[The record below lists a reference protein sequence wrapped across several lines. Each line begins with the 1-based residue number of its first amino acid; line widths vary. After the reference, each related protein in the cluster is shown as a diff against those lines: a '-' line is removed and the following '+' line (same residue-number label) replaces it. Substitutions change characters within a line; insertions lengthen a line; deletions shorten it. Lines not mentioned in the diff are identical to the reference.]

1 MITIIGAGPA
11 GLAAADILVNDG
23 REITIIDQN
32 HHVGG
37 QYWRHK
43 YGAAF
48 PEKKFTH
55 LIKDPKINWLLGTT
69 VWQIQ
74 KSEQGFAIEFSRE
87 GKSETHLCEVL
98 LVEIGRAHV

>member
-1 MITIIGAGPA
+1 MIAIIGAGPA
-11 GLAAADILVNDG
+11 GLAAADILVKAG

-48 PEKKFTH
+48 PEGKFTY
-55 LIKDPKINWLLGTT
+55 LINHPKITWLLGTT
-69 VWQIQ
+69 VWQIR
-74 KSEQGFAIEFSRE
+74 KSEGSFTIEISRE
-87 GKSETHLCEVL
+87 GKK
-98 LVEIGRAHV
+98 IGRAHV